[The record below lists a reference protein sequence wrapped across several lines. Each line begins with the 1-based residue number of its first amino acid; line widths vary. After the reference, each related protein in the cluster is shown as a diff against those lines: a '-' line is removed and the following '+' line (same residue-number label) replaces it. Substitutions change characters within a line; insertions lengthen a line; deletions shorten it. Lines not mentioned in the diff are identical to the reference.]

1 MVAMP
6 PVNTPNLADQGRLVR
21 DPVYQQL
28 NELLQQLIRKGE
40 FTPGQQFLTERE
52 ISERFGVS
60 RVTANKALSHLV
72 VAGVLEFRKGVGT
85 FVRDRVLDYDL
96 RSLMSFTH
104 RATLAGKKPATRLL
118 RFESLLGRHV
128 DEPVR
133 RALRLADN
141 DALYYCERLRL
152 ADKEP
157 VILERRHLVGRL
169 CPNLCKSDLRG
180 SLYSVLTQKFGLPVN
195 AAEQQIQAVSLS
207 AADARLLRVN
217 AGSPALRV
225 HAVGYA
231 GAPLWL
237 EDTLYRADCYEFHN
251 ALGASRGQRPAG
263 LVISAP
269 VPASEQE
276 PCQ

>member
-6 PVNTPNLADQGRLVR
+6 QVNTLNLADRGRLVR

-28 NELLQQLIRKGE
+28 NELLQQLIRSSK
-40 FTPGQQFLTERE
+40 FSPGQQFLTERE

-85 FVRDRVLDYDL
+85 FVRERLLDYDL
-96 RSLMSFTH
+96 QSLMSFTR
-104 RATLAGKKPATRLL
+104 RATLAGKKPQTRLL
-118 RFESLLGRHV
+118 RFARLQGQDV

-133 RALRLADN
+133 RALRLTDT
-141 DALYYCERLRL
+141 DALYYFERLRL

-169 CPNLCKSDLRG
+169 CPKLSKSDLRG

-207 AADARLLRVN
+207 AADARLLRVR
-217 AGSPALRV
+217 AGAPALRV
-225 HAVGYA
+225 QAVGYA
-231 GAPLWL
+231 GEPLWL

-251 ALGASRGQRPAG
+251 ALGARRGQQPAG
-263 LVISAP
+263 LVICAP
-269 VPASEQE
+269 RPTSKRQ
-276 PCQ
+276 PR

>member
-6 PVNTPNLADQGRLVR
+6 PVNTLHLADRGRLVR

-40 FTPGQQFLTERE
+40 FTPGQQFLTERD

-85 FVRDRVLDYDL
+85 FVRERGLDYDL
-96 RSLMSFTH
+96 QSLMSFTR
-104 RATLAGKKPATRLL
+104 RATLAGRKPATRLL
-118 RFESLLGRHV
+118 WFESLHARDV
-128 DEPVR
+128 AEAVR
-133 RALRLADN
+133 RALRLRDT

-152 ADKEP
+152 ADKVP

-169 CPNLCKSDLRG
+169 CPNLSKSDLKG
-180 SLYSVLTQKFGLPVN
+180 SLYSVLTQKYGLLIN
-195 AAEQQIQAVSLS
+195 AAEQQIRAVSLS

-225 HAVGYA
+225 HAVGCA
-231 GAPLWL
+231 GEPLWL
-237 EDTLYRADCYEFHN
+237 EDTLYRSDCYEFHN
-251 ALGASRGQRPAG
+251 ALGASRGQQPAG
-263 LVISAP
+263 LVICAP
-269 VPASEQE
+269 APAGE
-276 PCQ
+276 